1 MANVGFFGK
10 LPTVGDFVS
19 RGLSPALCE
28 QLDQL
33 LQAALVASTREGAD
47 ARQVMEQAAP
57 LMVSIRPG
65 ALCGTGFTG
74 VWIPSRDRVGRV
86 FPLCVGRETAQDQS
100 QVPLLWPSPAITRL
114 LCAAV
119 VKALQAQGGPDELMA
134 ALPTAA
140 QWDAAAVERIPFS
153 DMGDETVPAVSSA
166 SRLFALAGPE
176 PAMPLGNRALCSRL
190 PWIVQMLG
198 TRVAPD
204 GSAERYFASRS
215 VVAAEHY
222 AALFD
227 GRWAQWQ
234 WDCYDATEPVDSG
247 QSS

>member
-1 MANVGFFGK
+1 MANVGLFGK

-28 QLDQL
+28 RLDQL
-33 LQAALVASTREGAD
+33 LQAALVAATRDGAD
-47 ARQVMEQAAP
+47 ARQVMAQAAP

-86 FPLCVGRETAQDQS
+86 FPLCVGRETSQDQS
-100 QVPLLWPSPAITRL
+100 QVPLLWPSPALTRL
-114 LCAAV
+114 LCTAV
-119 VKALQAQGGPDELMA
+119 VKALQVQAGPDELIA
-134 ALPTAA
+134 ALPAGA
-140 QWDAAAVERIPFS
+140 QWDAAAVEGIPFS
-153 DMGDETVPAVSSA
+153 DMGDETVPAVSSE
-166 SRLFALAGPE
+166 SRLFAIAGPE
-176 PAMPLGNRALCSRL
+176 PGMPLGNRALCSRL

-204 GSAERYFASRS
+204 GSAERYFASRAIE
-215 VVAAEHY
+215 AAEHY

-227 GRWAQWQ
+227 GRWTQWQ
-234 WDCYDATEPVDSG
+234 WDCYEVAGPAASG

>member
-1 MANVGFFGK
+1 MANVGLFGK
-10 LPTVGDFVS
+10 LPAVGDFVS

-28 QLDQL
+28 GLDQL
-33 LQAALVASTREGAD
+33 LQAALVAATSEGAD

-86 FPLCVGRETAQDQS
+86 FPLCVGRETTSDQS
-100 QVPLLWPSPAITRL
+100 QVPLLWPSPAVTRL

-119 VKALQAQGGPDELMA
+119 VKALQAQAGPDELMA
-134 ALPTAA
+134 ALPPAP
-140 QWDAAAVERIPFS
+140 QWDGSSVEGIPFS
-153 DMGDETVPAVSSA
+153 DMGDETVPAVSSER
-166 SRLFALAGPE
+166 RLFSVPGPE
-176 PAMPLGNRALCSRL
+176 SRMPLGNRALCSRL
-190 PWIVQMLG
+190 PWVVQMLG

-204 GSAERYFASRS
+204 GSAERYFASRA
-215 VVAAEHY
+215 VEAAGHY

-227 GRWAQWQ
+227 GRWERWQ
-234 WDCYDATEPVDSG
+234 WDCYEAAEPVASG